1 MVFNLPPGSIS
12 SWEDFEKDFIGKFGE
27 EKTLMALYKELGAI
41 KMEKKEK
48 VKDFNQCFTI
58 VLNNFSVET
67 APLESLAIEYYT
79 STLIPSIGMFV
90 K

>member
-1 MVFNLPPGSIS
+1 MPLIIPWMVCFQASIV
-12 SWEDFEKDFIGKFGE
+12 WFC
-27 EKTLMALYKELGAI
+27 YKESGAI

-48 VKDFNQCFTI
+48 VKDFNHHFTTVLNKFTI
-58 VLNNFSVET
+58 ET

-79 STLIPSIGMFV
+79 SIVIPSIRMLD